1 MRRALSAVLLAI
13 ILLSSFVQSESFK
26 NAKPS
31 DYGLYSYFNPLLGNF
46 SWVLS
51 KIPGDE
57 DLWDDVNVLWNVT
70 NSTYYSVTAY
80 SPLGIDPKALELSL
94 HFKLLADSIAGFYSA
109 KEGFSVSISQND
121 FGGARTELL
130 SMKSYLSSIREEVN
144 AIASVPL
151 FDSGGNRLEFDF
163 TGVYS
168 GISLLEGLVGKYER
182 LLNGLEAPS
191 NFSLY
196 AFPGEPFVFQNV
208 TVYGYAPNISNVTV
222 FVDGNPY
229 APNVTN
235 DSFSLVL
242 SFNETGNHS
251 MFAEGINGSQRVRSN
266 EVNLTVLRMPTA
278 ISALQSGNSVTGKL
292 LDYFGN
298 PLSGREIK
306 ADFGVEIVSVETN
319 GEGNFTLKLPPLMA
333 TRNVSLYFSGDELY
347 SPSNLTLQIIPP
359 KKPLSLVLLQPERNF
374 REGRVELKGYVNGT
388 DSAVLVEVYV
398 DGKLVDT
405 KEVSGNFTVT
415 LDLKAGT
422 HTVYLR
428 FPGNREFAE
437 AISNAV
443 QVSVVPYSYTKRL
456 LLLSIL
462 LIAGF
467 FLYRLSGRRKVE
479 GVEGT
484 GEISEVEEREGSELP
499 DLIRSYRIVYNLL
512 RRLYALPKST
522 TPREL
527 LERFRGMPFFTELKK
542 LTSLHERVR
551 YGGRRLSR
559 GEMAEGIRTAARVIV
574 SVFVGDEL

>member
-1 MRRALSAVLLAI
+1 MRRALSAVLLTI
-13 ILLSSFVQSESFK
+13 ILLSPLVQSESFK

-31 DYGLYSYFNPLLGNF
+31 DYGLYSYFNPLLVNF
-46 SWVLS
+46 SEVLS

-57 DLWDDVNVLWNVT
+57 GLWGDINALWNVT
-70 NSTYYSVTAY
+70 NSTYDSLTAY

-94 HFKLLADSIAGFYSA
+94 HFKLLSESIAGFYSA
-109 KEGFSVSISQND
+109 KEGFLLRVSQND

-130 SMKSYLSSIREEVN
+130 SMKSYLSSIREEVD

-151 FDSGGNRLEFDF
+151 FDSGGNRLEFDLS
-163 TGVYS
+163 GLYS

-182 LLNGLEAPS
+182 LLNGLEVPS

-222 FVDGNPY
+222 FVDGKPY
-229 APNVTN
+229 TPNVTN

-251 MFAEGINGSQRVRSN
+251 MFAEGINGSQKVRSN
-266 EVNLTVLRMPTA
+266 TLNLTVLRMPTA
-278 ISALQSGNSVTGKL
+278 ISAVQSGNILAGKL
-292 LDYFGN
+292 MDYFGN
-298 PLSGREIK
+298 PLPGREIR
-306 ADFGVEIVSVETN
+306 ADFGVEVLQAETN
-319 GEGNFTLKLPPLMA
+319 GEGNFTLKLPPLIT
-333 TRNVSLYFSGDELY
+333 TRNVTLYFSGDDLY

-359 KKPLSLVLLQPERNF
+359 KKPLSLVLLRPEKNF
-374 REGRVELKGYVNGT
+374 REGRIELKGYVNGT

-398 DGKLVDT
+398 DGRLVDT

-443 QVSVVPYSYTKRL
+443 QVSVVPYSYTRRL
-456 LLLSIL
+456 LLLSL
-462 LIAGF
+462 LLVAGF
-467 FLYRLSGRRKVE
+467 LLYRLSGRRKVE
-479 GVEGT
+479 RVEGA
-484 GEISEVEEREGSELP
+484 GETTEVEEREGAEPP
-499 DLIRSYRIVYNLL
+499 DFIGSYRIVYNLL

-527 LERFRGMPFFTELKK
+527 VERFGGMPFFRELKK

-551 YGGRRLSR
+551 YAGKRLSS

>member
-1 MRRALSAVLLAI
+1 
-13 ILLSSFVQSESFK
+13 
-26 NAKPS
+26 
-31 DYGLYSYFNPLLGNF
+31 
-46 SWVLS
+46 
-51 KIPGDE
+51 
-57 DLWDDVNVLWNVT
+57 
-70 NSTYYSVTAY
+70 
-80 SPLGIDPKALELSL
+80 
-94 HFKLLADSIAGFYSA
+94 
-109 KEGFSVSISQND
+109 
-121 FGGARTELL
+121 
-130 SMKSYLSSIREEVN
+130 MKSYLSSIREEVN

-151 FDSGGNRLEFDF
+151 FDSGGNRLEFDL
-163 TGVYS
+163 TGLYS

-182 LLNGLEAPS
+182 LLNGLEVPS

-251 MFAEGINGSQRVRSN
+251 MFAEGINGSQKVRSN
-266 EVNLTVLRMPTA
+266 TLNLTVLRMPTA

-319 GEGNFTLKLPPLMA
+319 GEGNFTLKLPPLVA
-333 TRNVSLYFSGDELY
+333 TRNVTLYFSGDELY

-374 REGRVELKGYVNGT
+374 REGRIELRGYVNGT

-398 DGKLVDT
+398 DGRLVDT

-422 HTVYLR
+422 HIVYLR

-484 GEISEVEEREGSELP
+484 GEISEVEEREGSEPP
-499 DLIRSYRIVYNLL
+499 DFIRSYRIVYNLL

-527 LERFRGMPFFTELKK
+527 VERFRGMPFFRELKK

-551 YGGRRLSR
+551 YAGRRLSG